1 MIIFFGWGKQTV
13 KELGTTDKIRCGH
26 CGNVREWEYKKITT
40 WFTLFFI
47 PVIPYKIDYIKQCR
61 ICNVAARIDKEEAS
75 PGDSGSISSKDED
88 SGLTDVQKNY
98 RDEMAALKKE

>member
-1 MIIFFGWGKQTV
+1 MGIQKDYDMVYPI
-13 KELGTTDKIRCGH
+13 
-26 CGNVREWEYKKITT
+26 
-40 WFTLFFI
+40 FFI
-47 PVIPYKIDYIKQCR
+47 PVIPPYKIDYIKQCR

-98 RDEMAALKKE
+98 RDEMAALKKKNNDKKSRADFCSFFCGKSNF